1 MNKWKWYQYNKNEL
15 EKIKQ
20 SEHKNEILSQKPWLD
35 KIKMNDTNY
44 LEISHGENGAFTLKG
59 SLVYDQNFH
68 DEREYKIFQFFLT
81 QDKLVTVDL
90 DLSLFKHANIE
101 QMLRKIAKADKPIDG
116 FLFILLELL
125 AEFLIKI
132 DDFENKL
139 RELIW
144 KIHKKNKTSILED
157 IYKRRHDLL
166 VWSNL
171 LIPLKELIMGIEEA
185 CHEILNDN
193 KTYALTAKRIKRALY
208 LIDEYEHEIHSIITL
223 EEVISTHR
231 GNEIMKTLTVMT
243 AIFTPAMAWGAIW
256 GMNFKFMPELEW
268 KYGYFISIIIIAL
281 SMIAVYIY
289 LKMKGWTGD
298 LLKGKK
304 KGKFF
309 K

>member
-1 MNKWKWYQYNKNEL
+1 MNNWKWHQLNKDEL
-15 EKIKQ
+15 EKMKQ
-20 SEHKNEILSQKPWLD
+20 SVHNNASILQKPWVNKLN
-35 KIKMNDTNY
+35 MNNTNY
-44 LEISHGENGAFTLKG
+44 LEINHGEDGDFTLKG

-68 DEREYKIFQFFLT
+68 DEREYKIFQFFLSKDT
-81 QDKLVTVDL
+81 LVTVDL
-90 DLSLFKHANIE
+90 DFSLFKHANIE
-101 QMLRKIAKADKPIDG
+101 LMLRKIAKADKPIDG

-125 AEFLIKI
+125 AEYLIKI
-132 DDFENKL
+132 DDFENEL
-139 RELIW
+139 RKLIW
-144 KIHKKNKTSILED
+144 EIHKKNKTSILED

-185 CHEILNDN
+185 CLDVLHEN
-193 KTYALTAKRIKRALY
+193 KNYTLTAKRIKRALY
-208 LIDEYEHEIHSIITL
+208 LINEYEHEIDSIITL

-256 GMNFKFMPELEW
+256 GMNFKLMPELEW
-268 KYGYFISIIIIAL
+268 KYGYLVSIVTIAV

-309 K
+309 S